1 MGSFAAPRQPQGLCV
16 VRCWQHWHLARESK
30 GSCHRP
36 IRPTGRFEGRRDE
49 QVCIKNNQ
57 ERGNVGVAPPTASH
71 WALRPRPLTCRRH
84 WTGFSGNAQAD
95 NIFRTLFA
103 NKRIHILGGPNP
115 PLTPADSHGL
125 GQGRPFQIPAP

>member
-1 MGSFAAPRQPQGLCV
+1 
-16 VRCWQHWHLARESK
+16 
-30 GSCHRP
+30 
-36 IRPTGRFEGRRDE
+36 
-49 QVCIKNNQ
+49 
-57 ERGNVGVAPPTASH
+57 VGVAPPTASH

-115 PLTPADSHGL
+115 PLQTAHTTNLHFKKWRETAAKRGLTDIYPFLTNAFQGASHV
-125 GQGRPFQIPAP
+125 